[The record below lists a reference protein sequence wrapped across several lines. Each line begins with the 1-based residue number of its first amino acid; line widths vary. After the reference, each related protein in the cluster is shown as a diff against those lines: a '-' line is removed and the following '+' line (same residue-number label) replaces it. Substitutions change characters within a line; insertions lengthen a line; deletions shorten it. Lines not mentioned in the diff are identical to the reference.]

1 MNCQLATKNVS
12 VLCSAAPWLL
22 SLVMALPCTA
32 QTVPPQGH
40 KPAQRPAGKSVPAA
54 QAQHQPQ
61 YKGIWEPVNYT
72 EDINLNSVYFV
83 SAQTGWVSGGSG
95 GAGGTILNT
104 QDGGEHW
111 NVQWGDPQHGT
122 EDAPNNFFFLDATH
136 GWARQG
142 YDHLLHTTDGKT
154 WAVTGSVG
162 HYSWQ
167 YVFTSE
173 KTGFYVGRGP
183 QINRTTDGGR
193 TWKVVN
199 QCAVKIQV
207 DGLPRNVE
215 CDWIKVHFPTPTTGY
230 AVAEISGQSL
240 AVVGK
245 TSDGGATWALTVVDL
260 PLGAP
265 SDVFFL
271 DPNTGYMRKGNAREG
286 QLNKTTDGGATWTAN
301 ATPKGDNLRFADP
314 EVGWSLMN
322 GDNNGP
328 CQVYFTTDGGQHWD
342 SRGFKFP
349 VQVSDFSLPR
359 RDRAYVVG
367 NHGMVYRYRV
377 VPFEYTS
384 AGALDAPAM
393 PAYGGP
399 ILDHLQQMKDQVAA
413 LQAKLGAGSAS
424 GGSTSSQEPAARGGA
439 HFLEVSYKPGTSY
452 EASQDAGSQGGF
464 VQDTDT
470 SSVPTSSFVQNCCA
484 AQVQNLQS
492 SFSAFTQQ
500 IPTFSGKFRNLNLIS
515 VGLNMALDLMGKAKQ
530 IRASFVA
537 LKNAPD
543 AKSALAAL
551 ADLATKLE
559 GTSQAINSDFQ
570 NISADVTQGGALGT
584 PGAAQGGA
592 GPGGGV
598 YSTGASANSP
608 GNQPPN
614 PGGQPGAFS
623 ATQNNAAA
631 AAGGPLTIGMPPF
644 MDNTGSGGQAMA
656 LALSR
661 AVQGEMAHSTDLQG
675 RILQPDSGTSPATID
690 ANAAIAIGQA
700 QNVRVILLGTVL
712 EASSEQSTKS
722 TSGPSIGGFH
732 IGGNANSVKASVTLQ
747 ADLYSVSTGAKID
760 SIRVTGTNSQTKVG
774 ANVSTS
780 LGDLS
785 TGGAAFD
792 NSPIGKALHGAV
804 RQLVQKVAA
813 DEPKMSH

>member
-1 MNCQLATKNVS
+1 
-12 VLCSAAPWLL
+12 
-22 SLVMALPCTA
+22 MALPCAA
-32 QTVPPQGH
+32 QTAPPPGH
-40 KPAQRPAGKSVPAA
+40 KPGQRPTGKPIPAA

-83 SAQTGWVSGGSG
+83 SAQTGWVSGGTG
-95 GAGGTILNT
+95 GAGGSILNT

-111 NVQWGDPQHGT
+111 NVQWGDPLHGT
-122 EDAPNNFFFLDATH
+122 EDAPTNFFFLDATH

-154 WAVTGSVG
+154 WAVSGSVG

-173 KTGFYVGRGP
+173 KNGFYIGRGP
-183 QINRTTDGGR
+183 EIHRTTDGGR

-207 DGLPRNVE
+207 DGLPRNVQ
-215 CDWIKVHFPTPTTGY
+215 CNWIKVHFPTPTTGY
-230 AVAEISGQSL
+230 AVAEISTQSL
-240 AVVGK
+240 VVVGK
-245 TSDGGATWALTVVDL
+245 TSDGGATWVLTVVDL

-271 DPNTGYMRKGNAREG
+271 DADTGYMRKGSATEG

-301 ATPKGDNLRFADP
+301 ATPQGDNLRFADP
-314 EVGWSLMN
+314 EVGWSLIN
-322 GDNNGP
+322 GSNNGP

-349 VQVSDFSLPR
+349 VAVNDFSLPR

-367 NHGMVYRYRV
+367 DHGMVYRYRV

-399 ILDHLQQMKDQVAA
+399 ILDHLQQMKAQVAA
-413 LQAKLGAGSAS
+413 LQAKLGAGS
-424 GGSTSSQEPAARGGA
+424 TSSRAPAARGEA
-439 HFLEVSYKPGTSY
+439 KFLEVSYKPSVSY
-452 EASQDAGSQGGF
+452 EASQDTGGF

-470 SSVPTSSFVQNCCA
+470 SSVPTSSFMQNCCNQ
-484 AQVQNLQS
+484 QVQSMQS
-492 SFSAFTQQ
+492 SFSSFTQQ
-500 IPTFSGKFRNLNLIS
+500 IPTFSGKFRNLNLIL
-515 VGLNMALDLMGKAKQ
+515 VGLNTALDLMRQAKQ
-530 IRASFVA
+530 IRSAFVA
-537 LKNAPD
+537 LKSASD
-543 AKSALAAL
+543 AQSAMAALSALATNL
-551 ADLATKLE
+551 D
-559 GTSQAINSDFQ
+559 GTSQAINSGFP
-570 NISADVTQGGALGT
+570 NISAGVMQSGASGTPPGGFQGG
-584 PGAAQGGA
+584 P

-598 YSTGASANSP
+598 YSTGAGTNSP

-614 PGGQPGAFS
+614 PGGQPGAFP
-623 ATQNNAAA
+623 ATQNNLAE
-631 AAGGPLTIGMPPF
+631 AGGPLTIGMLPF
-644 MDNTGSGGQAMA
+644 IDNTGSGGQAMA

-675 RILQPDSGTSPATID
+675 RVLELDSGTNPATID
-690 ANAAIAIGQA
+690 ANAAVAIGQA

-712 EASSEQSTKS
+712 EASSEQSTKNA
-722 TSGPSIGGFH
+722 SGPTIGGFH
-732 IGGNANSVKASVTLQ
+732 IGGSANSVKASVTLQ

-804 RQLVQKVAA
+804 TQLVQKVAA
-813 DEPKMSH
+813 DEPKMTH